1 LKNTDIT
8 ANNGP
13 LPISLRFGFSAG
25 TGGDNNVHE
34 ITCFKASPLTSTSS
48 AAANTIQSGQYRTGT
63 QIYLA
68 SYSANPWWGSL
79 KAIPLVVDSNGDLAA
94 SNTATWDG
102 KCTLT
107 SGWCDSLGTDSNSN
121 PVYNV
126 QATGCGSSTSCK
138 TRP

>member
-1 LKNTDIT
+1 
-8 ANNGP
+8 
-13 LPISLRFGFSAG
+13 
-25 TGGDNNVHE
+25 
-34 ITCFKASPLTSTSS
+34 
-48 AAANTIQSGQYRTGT
+48 
-63 QIYLA
+63 
-68 SYSANPWWGSL
+68 
-79 KAIPLVVDSNGDLAA
+79 SNGDLAA

-138 TRP
+138 TRPGFVAPESRVLVTATGANATTGGSGVGFSMQTALTNYPTAVQTAFATAASTDSTTTPPVITMTGQNVLGWLLGQRCNEQLYST